1 MVVLGA
7 AWGVVAVGVSA
18 DLGGA
23 PARYNDRF
31 VPWLASVWEGQDPW
45 IALLLLLVGSFG
57 LASIRPRL
65 WLAVGLS
72 TMVVFG
78 LLAAI
83 EVSTGAGSHNLWPI
97 EWGFYFLWSIPGFAG
112 AATAWVV
119 FTWRRSIRD
128 RNAAQ
133 RPRRSSARKP
143 WASSRWQE
151 VVAAST
157 RRPSKWD

>member
-1 MVVLGA
+1 MTSSANRSAAKSALRGLGAVAGMVVLGA

-23 PARYNDRF
+23 PAGYHDSF
-31 VPWLASVWEGQDPW
+31 VPWLASVWEGQDPR

-72 TMVVFG
+72 TMAVFG

-83 EVSTGAGSHNLWPI
+83 EVTAGSGSHNLWPI
-97 EWGFYFLWSIPGFAG
+97 EWGFYFLGSIPGFLG

-128 RNAAQ
+128 RNAG
-133 RPRRSSARKP
+133 
-143 WASSRWQE
+143 
-151 VVAAST
+151 
-157 RRPSKWD
+157 